1 MSILL
6 WVLLIH
12 IIELVAIG
20 IFILIRKNI
29 ALLKV
34 VDKQQEYINSLNI
47 LLSEMNDNLG
57 KIDEKIYVNGDESL
71 IEVFDNIREINE
83 TINSF
88 YK

>member
-1 MSILL
+1 MSVLL

-71 IEVFDNIREINE
+71 IEVFENIRQINE